1 MRGRSL
7 DKRNIAGFTVME
19 LVFGFLIVAILL
31 GLTVSNLRF
40 SVQKEGPRGL
50 AYTLASEIR
59 AARAEA
65 QRSGKI
71 VAVCFPSEGRTN
83 SLSRSAVIRK
93 GEQRGHIAKILG
105 FGDEY
110 DATIFV
116 GTWPGASVNNS
127 HEVPVSWSI
136 STADE
141 MAIYFRPD
149 GSAFSNEIPDIDGN
163 YAIVAASGYTGTFNG
178 PGGVLSGAK
187 NPSTIWISA
196 SGSVTVDEHKLPVGT
211 LPEGE
216 SSLAVANF
224 DLSSEPS
231 PTSPTILFT
240 KFLPEKV
247 DGIDTASVGQN
258 YVSVHPNQKEG
269 GYLEYG
275 IATIEI
281 KAKDRDGG
289 PLTYTLEATASAG
302 ETGEFTVSNLEGQMR
317 YVYDEVERD
326 YVWHTVISWRPPPGA
341 PPDLV
346 YELTVLVND
355 PDGNSVEI
363 SSNAGLLPR
372 VSSLPPSRLV
382 MCTNDNRLYLANLD
396 GANEIEITKN
406 GGEFLPFFSADG
418 SLIFSFHD
426 NTSTGRRQLRSRT
439 ANGTSSFNQLAEFDT
454 TGTTLHF
461 DPTFTF
467 AAIVVADGTNYFPW
481 LRVWTEQVASGTDSD
496 GNTTYDTVWFKEDK
510 VSQPIKYKVLIVN
523 LMSNDPPVQVASNV
537 RGANDFSWAGSET
550 RYTFK
555 YGTRSALPT
564 VDNVGGSPFPGIA
577 EPGFTDTE
585 SSAYKL
591 VGHPPVAEPT
601 GNFTAEAT
609 NRSYNPAD
617 PNWYL
622 QVESGQLHMRNASTS
637 ADIVLSS
644 AGSFEDDVRNRKTP
658 SWSAN
663 GEHIAYIE
671 NPGGGSK
678 LVSMKVLDQTFAPV
692 GPILNNEVNGGNFS
706 SAQLSPEGKWIYYLR
721 GGQLFRA
728 VNTSGSS
735 GVNISQR
742 ISGSLNGYVISP

>member
-149 GSAFSNEIPDIDGN
+149 GSAFSNEIPEIDGN
-163 YAIVAASGYTGTFNG
+163 YAIVAASSYTGTFNG

-187 NPSTIWISA
+187 NPSTVWISA

-426 NTSTGRRQLRSRT
+426 LGGGRRELRSRT
-439 ANGTSSFNQLAEFDT
+439 ANGTSSYTSLAEFDSSGAT
-454 TGTTLHF
+454 VHF

-467 AAIVVADGTNYFPW
+467 AALLIADGTETFEY
-481 LRVWTEQVASGTDSD
+481 LYVWSETSTDSD
-496 GNTTYDTVWFKEDK
+496 GNSTTTWH
-510 VSQPIKYKVLIVN
+510 SQERYSTPAKYKILMVN
-523 LMSNDPPVQVASNV
+523 LMSADPPVEVVSNV
-537 RGANDFSWAGSET
+537 SELDT
-550 RYTFK
+550 FRWSGPENRYTFA
-555 YGTRSALPT
+555 YGVRVPGEPT
-564 VDNVGGSPFPGIA
+564 GLGGGFTGVP
-577 EPGFTDTE
+577 EPGYKAARDIGT
-585 SSAYKL
+585 YKL
-591 VGHPPVAEPT
+591 VGHPPVPQPVPGFIGSA
-601 GNFTAEAT
+601 NA
-609 NRSYNPAD
+609 RSYNPAD
-617 PNWYL
+617 PDWFIEVDGSNL
-622 QVESGQLHMRNASTS
+622 VAKHTDGRTR
-637 ADIVLSS
+637 VLSS
-644 AGSFEDDVRNRKTP
+644 VGTYENDPSVRKTP
-658 SWSAN
+658 AWSAN
-663 GEHIAYIE
+663 GEHAIFVE
-671 NPGGGSK
+671 GSGGSRK
-678 LVSMKVLDQTFAPV
+678 LVSMKVLDESFAPLPA
-692 GPILNNEVNGGNFS
+692 PIVNCEVTGNVS
-706 SAQLSPEGKWIYYLR
+706 SAQLSPEGKWIYFLR